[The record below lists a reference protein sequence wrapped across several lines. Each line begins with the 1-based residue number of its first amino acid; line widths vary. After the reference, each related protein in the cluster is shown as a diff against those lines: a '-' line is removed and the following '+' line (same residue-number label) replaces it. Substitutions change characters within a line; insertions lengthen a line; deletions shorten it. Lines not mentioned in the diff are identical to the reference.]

1 MRRPTPQGGC
11 DIVRAV
17 ASLGDED
24 GDDEL
29 VRTDALPALRVQR
42 VRTRLVVL
50 SGPDA
55 GRDWPLMP
63 GRYRVGSGRD
73 ADILLSDRAVSR
85 QHLLLE
91 VNESGVRAVDPG
103 SRNGSFCEGMRFQ
116 ELEVRTG
123 AVLKLGTTELKL
135 MPESERPRARP
146 LSARSAFGALVG
158 NSRRMRELFTLLE
171 RLSAGESDVLIQGE
185 TGTGKELCAEAI
197 HTHSPRARGPFVIAD
212 LAGIAPA
219 LLESELFGHVKGAFT
234 GAHADRAGAFERAH
248 GGTLFLDEVG
258 ELPLEVQ
265 PRLLRAL
272 ERRQVKR
279 VGSNDY
285 RTFDVRVVAAT
296 HQDLEGSVQT
306 GRFRGDL
313 FHRLAVLR
321 VGLPPLRERLE
332 DVPLLVDTVLQR
344 MGRPPSALSDQ
355 TRALL
360 AQYPWPGN
368 VRELRNVVDRVVN
381 LGDEA
386 LPDLPDL
393 PSHAEDPTTLP
404 PPSDDPESTRPI
416 SLDLPFKEAKDRIIE
431 GFERDY
437 LRALI
442 DRCEGNVSRAAR
454 EAGIDRVYLRKL
466 LRKHG
471 LDTSPA

>member
-1 MRRPTPQGGC
+1 MLRT
-11 DIVRAV
+11 V

-24 GDDEL
+24 GDEL
-29 VRTDALPALRVQR
+29 VRTDAIPAIRAPR

-50 SGPDA
+50 TGPDA
-55 GRDWPLMP
+55 GRGYPLLP
-63 GRYRVGSGRD
+63 GRYRIGSSEQTCE
-73 ADILLSDRAVSR
+73 IVLPDRAVSR
-85 QHLLLE
+85 QHLILE
-91 VNESGVRAVDPG
+91 VQEDSVRAVDPG
-103 SRNGSFCEGMRFQ
+103 SRNGSYCEGMRFS
-116 ELEVRTG
+116 ELEVRPG
-123 AVLKLGTTELKL
+123 AVLTLGTTELKL
-135 MPESERPRARP
+135 VPEGEKSRAMP
-146 LSARSAFGALVG
+146 LSTRGSFGGLVG
-158 NSRRMRELFTLLE
+158 SSRRMREVFTLLE
-171 RLSAGESDVLIQGE
+171 RLAAGESDVLIQGE

-197 HTHSPRARGPFVIAD
+197 HVQSPRGRGPFVIVD
-212 LAGIAPA
+212 LAGIPPS

-234 GAHADRAGAFERAH
+234 SANADRAGAFERAH

-279 VGSNDY
+279 VGANDY
-285 RTFDVRVVAAT
+285 RTVNVRVVAAT
-296 HQDLEGSVQT
+296 HQDLEGAVKSGQ
-306 GRFRGDL
+306 FRGDL

-321 VGLPPLRERLE
+321 VELPPLREHAE
-332 DVPLLVDTVLQR
+332 DIPLLIDTVLAR
-344 MGRPPSALSDQ
+344 MGRAPSALSDQ

-381 LGDEA
+381 LGEEA
-386 LPDLPDL
+386 LPDIPDTPL
-393 PSHAEDPTTLP
+393 RASVIGD
-404 PPSDDPESTRPI
+404 DDPESTVPMA
-416 SLDLPFKEAKDRIIE
+416 LDLPFKEAKERLIE

-437 LRALI
+437 LRTLLE
-442 DRCEGNVSRAAR
+442 RCEGNVSRASR

-471 LDTSPA
+471 LDGAPS

>member
-1 MRRPTPQGGC
+1 ML
-11 DIVRAV
+11 RAV

-24 GDDEL
+24 GDEL
-29 VRTDALPALRVQR
+29 VRTDALPAIRTPR
-42 VRTRLVVL
+42 VRMRLAVL
-50 SGPDA
+50 TGPDA
-55 GRDWPLMP
+55 GRTYPLFP
-63 GRYRVGSGRD
+63 GSHRIGSSES
-73 ADILLSDRAVSR
+73 ADIVLPDRAVSR
-85 QHLLLE
+85 QHLILE
-91 VNESGVRAVDPG
+91 VSEDGVRAVDPG
-103 SRNGSFCEGMRFQ
+103 SRNGSYCEGMRFS
-116 ELEVRTG
+116 ELQVRPG
-123 AVLKLGTTELKL
+123 AVLTLGTTELKL
-135 MPESERPRARP
+135 VPEGEKSRAMP
-146 LSARSAFGALVG
+146 LSSRHSFGGLVG
-158 NSRRMRELFTLLE
+158 NSRRMREVFTLLE
-171 RLSAGESDVLIQGE
+171 RLAAGESDVLIQGE

-197 HTHSPRARGPFVIAD
+197 HAHSPRSKGPFVIAD
-212 LAGIAPA
+212 LAGIAPS

-234 GAHADRAGAFERAH
+234 GANSDRAGAFERAH

-279 VGSNDY
+279 VGANDY
-285 RTFDVRVVAAT
+285 RTVNVRVVAAT
-296 HQDLEGSVQT
+296 HQDLEGAVKA

-321 VGLPPLRERLE
+321 VVLPPLREHLE
-332 DVPLLVDTVLQR
+332 DIPLLIDTVLSR
-344 MGRPPSALSDQ
+344 LGRPPSALSDQ

-381 LGDEA
+381 LGEEA
-386 LPDLPDL
+386 LPDIPDV
-393 PSHAEDPTTLP
+393 PAHGRPMA
-404 PPSDDPESTRPI
+404 SDDDENTVPMA
-416 SLDLPFKEAKDRIIE
+416 LDLPFKEAKERLIE

-437 LRALI
+437 LRTLLE
-442 DRCEGNVSRAAR
+442 RCEGNVSRASR

-471 LDTSPA
+471 LDTSSS

>member
-1 MRRPTPQGGC
+1 MF
-11 DIVRAV
+11 RAV

-24 GDDEL
+24 GDEL
-29 VRTDALPALRVQR
+29 VRTDALPALRAPR
-42 VRTRLVVL
+42 VRMRLAVL
-50 SGPDA
+50 TGPDA
-55 GRDWPLMP
+55 GQAYPLLP
-63 GRYRVGSGRD
+63 GRYRIGSE
-73 ADILLSDRAVSR
+73 ASSDIVLPDRAVSR
-85 QHLLLE
+85 QHLILE
-91 VNESGVRAVDPG
+91 VRDDGVRAVDPG
-103 SRNGSFCEGMRFQ
+103 SRNGSFCEGMRFS
-116 ELEVRTG
+116 ELEVRPG
-123 AVLKLGTTELKL
+123 AVLTLGTTELKL
-135 MPESERPRARP
+135 VPEGEKARSMP
-146 LSARSAFGALVG
+146 LSTRGSFGGLVG
-158 NSRRMRELFTLLE
+158 NSRRMREVFTLLE
-171 RLSAGESDVLIQGE
+171 RLAAGESDVLIQGE

-197 HTHSPRARGPFVIAD
+197 HAHSSRSKGPFVIAD
-212 LAGIAPA
+212 LAGIAPS

-234 GAHADRAGAFERAH
+234 GANTDRAGAFERAH

-279 VGSNDY
+279 VGANDY
-285 RTFDVRVVAAT
+285 RTVNVRVVAAT
-296 HQDLEGSVQT
+296 HQDLEGAVKN
-306 GRFRGDL
+306 GAFRGDL

-321 VGLPPLRERLE
+321 VVLPPLREHPE
-332 DVPLLVDTVLQR
+332 DIPLLIDTVLTR

-381 LGDEA
+381 LGEEA
-386 LPDLPDL
+386 LPDIPDV
-393 PSHAEDPTTLP
+393 P
-404 PPSDDPESTRPI
+404 PRAVDDDPENTVPMA
-416 SLDLPFKEAKDRIIE
+416 LDLPFKEAKERLIE

-437 LRALI
+437 LRTLLE
-442 DRCEGNVSRAAR
+442 RCEGNVSRASR

-471 LDTSPA
+471 LDTSS